1 MIRLR
6 NLLVAVAAST
16 LAGCASFDGY
26 SLVPGKSTA
35 AEVEATMGKP
45 FERIPAAGGGSVWYY
60 PRYRQT
66 FAARVGADGVLL
78 SIDPLLVEPNIRR
91 IAPGVTTAAQA
102 REILGPPLLVARNTR
117 LERDIWEYNMQ
128 NEQQWDYFLEVQ
140 FSYDGIVRE
149 VMMLKDYSKEMGDSG
164 LP

>member
-1 MIRLR
+1 MRL
-6 NLLVAVAAST
+6 LLIALAA
-16 LAGCASFDGY
+16 LALASCASFDGY

-35 AEVEATMGKP
+35 AEVEATMGTP
-45 FERIPAAGGGSVWYY
+45 FERLPAAEGGTVWYY

-66 FAARVGADGVLL
+66 FAVRVGPDGVVR
-78 SIDPLLVEPNIRR
+78 SVDPLLVEPNIRR
-91 IAPGVTTAAQA
+91 VAPGATTAAQA
-102 REILGPPLLVARNTR
+102 REILGPPLLVARNAR

-149 VMMLKDYSKEMGDSG
+149 VMMLKDYSKEMGDGG